1 MFSAEASL
9 SLTDV
14 SEIPDDAELA
24 ETFYSQ
30 FEDEF
35 ENDES
40 EDEIEDEDD
49 FSALMDQMQDALDY
63 TGSRDD
69 TLSEADLPSEGLT
82 DTWRHKRIQG
92 LRAYPFDHFMS
103 FIGSFVCTTIF
114 TLLLGLLSVKKSR
127 ETENLYFW
135 PK

>member
-1 MFSAEASL
+1 MIRCILNSIVVVSAEASL

-30 FEDEF
+30 FEDDF

-40 EDEIEDEDD
+40 DDEAEDEDD
-49 FSALMDQMQDALDY
+49 FSALMGQMQDALDQ
-63 TGSRDD
+63 TAGGEQ
-69 TLSEADLPSEGLT
+69 TLGDAAELASDGLT

-92 LRAYPFDHFMS
+92 LRAYPSHTNRL
-103 FIGSFVCTTIF
+103 FII
-114 TLLLGLLSVKKSR
+114 LL
-127 ETENLYFW
+127 TH
-135 PK
+135 